1 VWDIVGSMNP
11 AESGLDGPEDAT
23 EAAAGTRPRF
33 GSAMSWSSASS
44 AMSAMQRNENPLS
57 SAVTRAENGQHGPE
71 DATEAAA
78 GTRPRFGS
86 AMSWSSASSA
96 MSRPRFGSAM
106 SWTEAVAATDKSQ
119 HGDEAPCDALV
130 NRILSACRSAFAA
143 PDASS
148 QEQAD
153 AVSCLVEVHQPPKP
167 STPNP

>member
-1 VWDIVGSMNP
+1 MNP

-33 GSAMSWSSASS
+33 GSAMSWSSAY
-44 AMSAMQRNENPLS
+44 
-57 SAVTRAENGQHGPE
+57 
-71 DATEAAA
+71 
-78 GTRPRFGS
+78 
-86 AMSWSSASSA
+86 SA

>member
-1 VWDIVGSMNP
+1 MYLLYPTLFRCGKMP
-11 AESGLDGPEDAT
+11 GGML
-23 EAAAGTRPRF
+23 RH
-33 GSAMSWSSASS
+33 
-44 AMSAMQRNENPLS
+44 ENHLS
-57 SAVTRAENGQHGPE
+57 SAVTRAENGLESPE

-106 SWTEAVAATDKSQ
+106 SWTEGASADDMAAAAADKSQ
-119 HGDEAPCDALV
+119 HGDDAPCDALV